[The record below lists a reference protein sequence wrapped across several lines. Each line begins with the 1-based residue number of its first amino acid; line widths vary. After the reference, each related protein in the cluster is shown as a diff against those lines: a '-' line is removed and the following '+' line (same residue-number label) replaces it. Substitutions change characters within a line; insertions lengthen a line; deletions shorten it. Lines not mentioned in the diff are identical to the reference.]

1 MIYRHLTV
9 DNKCDNKITEII
21 TQREHGVTLF
31 EIKCLNNGYD
41 IDLTECTQAQFYG
54 EKPDSHKVG
63 VKCDFNEDKT
73 AVLLPLILQ
82 MTTACGILRGVL
94 ELSFESGNIRFSGI
108 NFKVISAPDDAE
120 IESTDE
126 FTIFERCLLK
136 PKNDGKVGQ
145 VLTIGSDGENEWQDQ
160 GYTQLQDYNQLL
172 NKPYVNGVELN
183 GNKSLEDLHIKQ
195 NYTANDIHF
204 TDGMT
209 FQEKYDNGQLK
220 GEQGEKGDSGE
231 RGQDGTDYVLTD
243 EDKNSIA
250 ELAVSKI
257 EYGDERRY

>member
-1 MIYRHLTV
+1 MIYRHLSV

-31 EIKCLNNGYD
+31 EIKCLNGVYA

-136 PKNDGKVGQ
+136 PQNDGKSGQ
-145 VLTIGSDGENEWQDQ
+145 VLTIGSDGENEWQS
-160 GYTQLQDYNQLL
+160 QDYNQLL
-172 NKPYVNGVELN
+172 NKPCVNGVELN

-195 NYTANDIHF
+195 NYTSDDIHF
-204 TDGMT
+204 IDGMT
-209 FQEKYDNGQLK
+209 FQEKYDNGELK
-220 GEQGEKGDSGE
+220 GERGEKGDAGE
-231 RGQDGTDYVLTD
+231 RGQDGADYVLTD

-250 ELAVSKI
+250 ELAISKI
-257 EYGDERRY
+257 AYGDERRY

>member
-1 MIYRHLTV
+1 MIYRHLSV

-31 EIKCLNNGYD
+31 EIKCLNGVYA

-82 MTTACGILRGVL
+82 MTTVPGILRGVL

-136 PKNDGKVGQ
+136 PKNDGKSGQ
-145 VLTIGSDGENEWQDQ
+145 VLTISSDGENEWQS
-160 GYTQLQDYNQLL
+160 QDYNQLL
-172 NKPYVNGVELN
+172 NKPCVNGVELN

-195 NYTANDIHF
+195 NYTADDIQF
-204 TDGMT
+204 TDGIT
-209 FQEKYDNGQLK
+209 FQEKYDNGELK
-220 GEQGEKGDSGE
+220 GERGEKGDKGD
-231 RGQDGTDYVLTD
+231 RGYTPVKGTDYFTVD
-243 EDKNSIA
+243 DIDIIVNAIFEQVVDGNEVA
-250 ELAVSKI
+250 
-257 EYGDERRY
+257 Y